1 MTLNLTPE
9 IEAQLTDLA
18 HSQGL
23 TVEGFLTRVVKSE
36 HETLRPQQA
45 RRLAPEEWSAQFEE
59 WADSFPEA
67 PPIPDAA
74 LSRENL
80 YPDRW

>member
-1 MTLNLTPE
+1 MTLHLTPE
-9 IEAQLTDLA
+9 TEARLVALA
-18 HSQGL
+18 QSRGL
-23 TVEGFLTRVVKSE
+23 SIEGFL
-36 HETLRPQQA
+36 A
-45 RRLAPEEWSAQFEE
+45 RIVGAEEEKPTPAPAPRFSPEEWSAQFED

-67 PPIPDAA
+67 LPIPDSV